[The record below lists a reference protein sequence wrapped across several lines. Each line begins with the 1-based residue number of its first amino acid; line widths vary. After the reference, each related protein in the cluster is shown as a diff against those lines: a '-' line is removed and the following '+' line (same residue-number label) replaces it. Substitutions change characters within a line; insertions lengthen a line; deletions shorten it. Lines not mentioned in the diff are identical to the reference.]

1 VKTLTTLFIV
11 LIGLGFHFC
20 VSPNLEEAQKRAKL
34 VEQWNLINEANEDG
48 SGVYYSTS
56 GLFDQTLTIY
66 LSKSSDPVDQDQF
79 LSEVEQSDED
89 SGEMRALGFESIK
102 CGDHTMKLREGTKR
116 PPSERRELDI
126 ENVG

>member
-1 VKTLTTLFIV
+1 MKTLTTLFIV

-20 VSPNLEEAQKRAKL
+20 VSPRLDEAQKRGKL

-79 LSEVEQSDED
+79 LRDVEQGDED
-89 SGEMRALGFESIK
+89 SGEMRALGFENIE
-102 CGDHTMKLREGTKR
+102 CGDHMMKLREGTKQ
-116 PPSERRELDI
+116 PPRNRRSRQHI
-126 ENVG
+126 